1 MKRFKQPKTA
11 VTISRKELTEIKRRI
26 AKETTEKAMLLVL
39 VAAIDELGLT
49 ENQLCEIA
57 TRASRYAGYIDD
69 HLVQMEDV
77 RKSIEKNTGV
87 KLKGWAR

>member
-11 VTISRKELTEIKRRI
+11 VTISRKE
-26 AKETTEKAMLLVL
+26 KAMLLVL
-39 VAAIDELGLT
+39 VAAVDELGLT